1 MTHPAPDTVM
11 TAPLPRL
18 AYLTSWYPSVSHT
31 FILREVEALRDLGA
45 DVLPASIRRSPPEQH
60 PGAAEQ
66 AEALHCFNVIPAV
79 KQPGTLLAALGFALA
94 RPGRLAQMAAQAWRM
109 RRAGLRGTIW
119 QLAYLVEGLVL
130 AHWLTRNEVH
140 HLHVHFTDGVA
151 TAGMLA
157 AGLADIPWSLTVHGP
172 ADFND
177 PAGWHLGRKAGHA
190 AFVACI
196 SHFARSQV
204 MIHTDPADWPK
215 LRIVHCGIDPAL
227 YDRAPAPP
235 AEPVELLFVGRL
247 VPVKGLRILLE
258 AMEHVKTPVRLTI
271 VGDGPDRV
279 ALEETAA
286 GLGARV
292 RFTGYLSQT
301 QVAETLAATHVVV
314 LPSFAEGVPVMLM
327 EAMAS
332 GLPVIATRVAGT
344 SELVEEGIS
353 GRLVSPGDAAAL
365 TQAIEALAA
374 DPDLRQR
381 MGEMGR
387 ARVCTDFDGS
397 VEARRLAAFFA
408 GDLGEGPRPELDDRS
423 RSV

>member
-1 MTHPAPDTVM
+1 MTY
-11 TAPLPRL
+11 TASLPRL

-31 FILREVEALRDLGA
+31 FILREVEALRTLGA
-45 DVLPASIRRSPPEQH
+45 DVLPASIRQSPPEQH
-60 PGAAEQ
+60 PGEAEQ
-66 AEALHCFNVIPAV
+66 AEARRCFNILPAA
-79 KQPGTLLAALGFALA
+79 KRPATLLAAVGFALA
-94 RPGRLAQMAAQAWRM
+94 RPARLARIAAQAWKM
-109 RRAGLRGTIW
+109 RRPGLRGTIW
-119 QLAYLVEGLVL
+119 QLAYLVEAVVL
-130 AHWLTRNEVH
+130 AHWLARKEVG

-177 PAGWHLGRKAGHA
+177 PPGWHLGLKVKHA

-227 YDRAPAPP
+227 YDRATAPP
-235 AEPVELLFVGRL
+235 GEPVELLFVGRV

-258 AMEHVKTPVRLTI
+258 ALKDVKTPVRLTI
-271 VGDGPDRV
+271 VGDGPDR
-279 ALEETAA
+279 AILERAA
-286 GLGARV
+286 APLGGRV
-292 RFTGYLSQT
+292 RFTGYLSQA

-332 GLPVIATRVAGT
+332 SLPVIATQVAGT
-344 SELVEEGIS
+344 SELVEEGVS
-353 GRLVSPGDAAAL
+353 GRLVSPGNAAAL
-365 TQAIEALAA
+365 TQAIDALAA

-381 MGEMGR
+381 MGEKGR
-387 ARVCTDFDGS
+387 AKVCAEFDGS
-397 VEARRLAAFFA
+397 AEARRLAAFFA
-408 GDLGEGPRPELDDRS
+408 GRLGDGPRPDLDDGPGS
-423 RSV
+423 A